1 MQEETRF
8 IETPPGYSF
17 NKTCDF
23 AFSSK
28 RISSNNNFSTSIYD
42 SISYKKVIKSNNGLF
57 LSEVTAAKDNS
68 LQVRITGDNL
78 SDTNIQKTI
87 KTLSR
92 ILGLNQNP
100 SQFYDIYKS
109 DPIIGPLINKYTGLH
124 IPQSNSIFEGLVT
137 AIIGQQINTSV
148 ANMLRSLLI
157 EKYGESI
164 KINGNLFYVFPT
176 PEKIMSVGIEE
187 LHKNKFSSRK
197 AEYIWGIAKSI
208 CTNELN
214 VDMLAKSPYEK
225 AMKDLVDL
233 RGVGTWT
240 AQWLMIN
247 SLGFEDGFPS
257 GDLAL
262 QKILTEKLERKPLM
276 SDDQI
281 LNYSNIWSPYRSWA
295 TIYLFADIRNT
306 L

>member
-1 MQEETRF
+1 MQQETCF
-8 IETPPGYSF
+8 IEPPSGYNF

-28 RISSNNNFSTSIYD
+28 RISSNKNFSTSIYD
-42 SISYKKVIKSNNGLF
+42 SISYKKVIESNNGLF
-57 LSEVTAAKDNS
+57 LSEVTPVKNNS
-68 LQVRITGDNL
+68 LQVTITGKNL
-78 SDTNIQKTI
+78 SDSDISKTI
-87 KTLSR
+87 RTLSR
-92 ILGLNQNP
+92 ILGLNRDP
-100 SQFYDIYKS
+100 SIFYDIHKS
-109 DPIIGPLINKYTGLH
+109 DPIIGPLINKYPGLH

-164 KINGNLFYVFPT
+164 KINGNSFYVFPT
-176 PEKIMSVGIEE
+176 PEKIMSVGIDE

-208 CTNELN
+208 CTNELD
-214 VDMLAKSPYEK
+214 VYALTKSPYEK
-225 AMKDLVDL
+225 ALKDLVDL
-233 RGVGTWT
+233 RGVGAWT

-262 QKILTEKLERKPLM
+262 QKIITKKLQNNKLM
-276 SDDQI
+276 SDSQI
-281 LNYSNIWSPYRSWA
+281 LKYSNKWVPYRSWA
-295 TIYLFADIRNT
+295 TIYLFADIRNV